1 MTIEL
6 DHVIVSSR
14 DKVAAARRLAELLGV
29 GWSATTI
36 GPFAAVF
43 VNDGL
48 TLDFF
53 ETDERFPVEHFC
65 FRVAPAEFEAILG
78 RLRAAGIPYRSK
90 VNDAVDMQVNHQFGG
105 VNVYWNEPDGHQ
117 WEMLTV
123 SYARAT
129 PPPTA

>member
-1 MTIEL
+1 MAIEL

-14 DKVAAARRLAELLGV
+14 SKVASARQLAELLGV

-48 TLDFF
+48 TLDLF
-53 ETDERFPVEHFC
+53 ETDESFPIEHFC
-65 FRVAPAEFEAILG
+65 FRVSPAEFDAILA
-78 RLRAAGIPYRSK
+78 RLQAAGIAYRST
-90 VNDAVDMQVNHQFGG
+90 VHGAVDGQVNHQFGG
-105 VNVYWNEPDGHQ
+105 VNVYWNEPEGHQ

-123 SYARAT
+123 SYARAV
-129 PPPTA
+129 PPPNA